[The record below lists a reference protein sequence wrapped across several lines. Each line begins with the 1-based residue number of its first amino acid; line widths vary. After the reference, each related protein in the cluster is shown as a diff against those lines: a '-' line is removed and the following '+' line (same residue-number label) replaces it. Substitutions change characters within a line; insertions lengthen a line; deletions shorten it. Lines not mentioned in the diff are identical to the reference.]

1 MKKIRIHKFLS
12 EMGISSRRNS
22 EKLILESR
30 VKINGKIAKIGQTV
44 TNSDIIELDGNKI
57 TKKPNIHWYALN
69 KPKNYITTRFDP
81 ENRPTIM
88 EFFDKNTYFFP
99 VGRLDFQTTG
109 LILVTND
116 GELCNKLL
124 HPSFK
129 IERKYFV
136 ETNFSLNDEEI
147 NFLNQNKIEL
157 DNVKSIQK
165 IKKISSRKYIATVW
179 QGSNHHIK
187 KIFGTINKK
196 VVKLK
201 RISFAN
207 IELGELK
214 PGKWRKLSE
223 KEIEMLKKLVE

>member
-22 EKLILESR
+22 EKLILENR

-88 EFFDKNTYFFP
+88 EFFDKNTYLFP

-116 GELCNKLL
+116 GGLCNKLL

-165 IKKISSRKYIATVW
+165 IKKISSRKYITTVW

-187 KIFGTINKK
+187 KIFVTINKK